1 VNADGTLTYAWIEI
15 VKFTY
20 PYYLVRLAGG
30 VLCLAGMVIMAVN
43 VVRTLR
49 LAHDTA
55 AVPVPPAPA
64 DNALHGPAHPAPA
77 PKTVDQPVADA
88 VA

>member
-1 VNADGTLTYAWIEI
+1 MSRAVNADGTLTYAWIEI

-43 VVRTLR
+43 VVRTMR
-49 LAHDTA
+49 LARHPA
-55 AVPVPPAPA
+55 GVAVPPAPA
-64 DNALHGPAHPAPA
+64 DNALPAAA
-77 PKTVDQPVADA
+77 PVAGA
-88 VA
+88 TA